1 MYKLAL
7 SLLFLAFASFAAH
20 SKNNGAIVI
29 DGSTGV
35 KPLVEA
41 LAKHYLERANAPNIQ
56 IGKGLNPKKRIA
68 ALTSNKIDIAMAS
81 HGFDHSQLAKLNL
94 RMHPFAKVAVVMGVN
109 HTVKV
114 DSISE
119 QQLCAIYSG
128 SVTNWQQLGG
138 ADIAIAPFI
147 RPANEVDTEVFL
159 AKLPCFAQLTL
170 AKNVQ
175 IKKKSG
181 QMARAIA
188 NKRGAIG
195 MTTLVRV
202 SQSDNKIAPI
212 GTNGIFPTTDNVLN
226 KTYGLTRNL
235 YLITSDKPK
244 ERVQSFLRFVR
255 SEQGAAIIKANHAVP
270 LAVNPSTRLIP

>member
-7 SLLFLAFASFAAH
+7 CLFFLAFASFAAH
-20 SKNNGAIVI
+20 SKNNEALVI

-41 LAKHYLERANAPNIQ
+41 LVQQYIRSANAANIQ
-56 IGKGLNPKKRIA
+56 IGKGLSPKKRIA
-68 ALTSNKIDIAMAS
+68 ALTSNTIDIAMAS
-81 HGFDHSQLAKLNL
+81 HGFDQSHLAQLNL
-94 RMHPFAKVAVVMGVN
+94 RVHPLAKVAVVMGVN

-138 ADIAIAPFI
+138 ADIAITPFI

-159 AKLPCFAQLTL
+159 AKVPCFAQLTL
-170 AKNVQ
+170 AKNIQ

-202 SQSDNKIAPI
+202 SQCDNKIAPI
-212 GTNGIFPTTDNVLN
+212 GINGIFPTTDNVLN
-226 KTYGLTRNL
+226 NTYGLTRNL

-244 ERVQSFLRFVR
+244 ERVKSFLRFVR
-255 SEQGAAIIKANHAVP
+255 SEQGAEVIKANHAVP
-270 LAVNPSTRLIP
+270 LTVNPQTRLIP

>member
-7 SLLFLAFASFAAH
+7 SLFFLAVVNFAAH
-20 SKNNGAIVI
+20 SKNNAALVI

-35 KPLVEA
+35 KPLIEV
-41 LAKHYLERANAPNIQ
+41 LAQHYLESASSPNIQ
-56 IGKGLNPKKRIA
+56 IGQGLSPKKRIA
-68 ALTSNKIDIAMAS
+68 ALKNNKIDIAMAS
-81 HGFDHSQLAKLNL
+81 HGFDVSQLAQLNL
-94 RMHPFAKVAVVMGVN
+94 RVHPFAKVAVVMGVN

-119 QQLCAIYSG
+119 QQLCATYSG
-128 SVTNWQQLGG
+128 AITNWQQLGG

-147 RPANEVDTEVFL
+147 RPADEVDSEVFL
-159 AKLPCFAQLTL
+159 AKVSCFAQLTL

-188 NKRGAIG
+188 NERGAIG

-212 GTNGIFPTTDNVLN
+212 GINGILPTTDNVLN
-226 KTYGLTRNL
+226 NTYGLTRNL

-244 ERVQSFLRFVR
+244 ERVKSFLRFVR
-255 SEQGAAIIKANHAVP
+255 SQQGAEVIKANHAVP
-270 LAVNPSTRLIP
+270 LIVNSSTRLTP